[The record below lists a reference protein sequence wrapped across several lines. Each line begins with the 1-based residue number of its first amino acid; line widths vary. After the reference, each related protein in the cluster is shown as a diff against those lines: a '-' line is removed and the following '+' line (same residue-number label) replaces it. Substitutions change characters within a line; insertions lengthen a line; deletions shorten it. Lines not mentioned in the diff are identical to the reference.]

1 MWKIWVALGLAA
13 VASVMSI
20 VMGWINQARVAAIL
34 YRMLVA
40 VFVSFCAGY
49 GMCFLAQR
57 YLAPRFL
64 AQAAE
69 RGASGN
75 ETPADGSDA
84 SGEAA
89 AEERAESFT
98 PLTAD
103 DLTRVSPPE
112 Q

>member
-13 VASVMSI
+13 VVAVVSALT
-20 VMGWINQARVAAIL
+20 GWINQARVTVIL

-49 GMCFLAQR
+49 GLCFLTQR

-64 AQAAE
+64 AQAGNGGADEAE
-69 RGASGN
+69 ASS
-75 ETPADGSDA
+75 ESVDA
-84 SGEAA
+84 SAGAA
-89 AEERAESFT
+89 AEENAEPFT